1 MDGGRLR
8 HSQTPPLP
16 PPLPQ
21 EETAKL
27 ERTIHHSLRPD
38 GWLLGHAPIR
48 ALPPTGLPLQ
58 EVRAQL
64 QGYAAKE
71 EAKWRDGF
79 VSGAVYGGEQ
89 EIVGLMGEAA
99 TLYGLS
105 NPLHPDL
112 FASVM
117 RFESEVGAMVAQLVN
132 GGDPGVCACLTSGG
146 AFGGLV
152 GN

>member
-1 MDGGRLR
+1 
-8 HSQTPPLP
+8 
-16 PPLPQ
+16 
-21 EETAKL
+21 
-27 ERTIHHSLRPD
+27 
-38 GWLLGHAPIR
+38 
-48 ALPPTGLPLQ
+48 
-58 EVRAQL
+58 
-64 QGYAAKE
+64 
-71 EAKWRDGF
+71 
-79 VSGAVYGGEQ
+79 
-89 EIVGLMGEAA
+89 MGEAA

-146 AFGGLV
+146 AFGGFV